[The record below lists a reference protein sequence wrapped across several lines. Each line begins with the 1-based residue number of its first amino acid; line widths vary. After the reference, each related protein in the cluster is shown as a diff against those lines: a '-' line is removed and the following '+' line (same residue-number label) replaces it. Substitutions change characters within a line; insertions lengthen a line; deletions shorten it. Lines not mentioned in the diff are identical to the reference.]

1 MNHKTN
7 MYHSYLTIKIYPGP
21 ITVRDRSHWFHQE
34 FICLFWKSIM
44 IMPLEWLH
52 TRMFFVMW
60 FHYVCTSVVCNGFRT
75 RPHCRC
81 EGTELKNIPKVNT
94 VFTQRNHYHLKR
106 HVEGNAQK
114 KTFQAMTRDHPQK
127 YIHSLF
133 LLLYCTAC
141 TVLLCIYSEGRKVPT
156 LLIRSKTVFHFF
168 KEYKTDPNGSKIL
181 RSNANKQ
188 LLCFNANFLD
198 NDALGVGGACKLDQI
213 TLEAGN

>member
-34 FICLFWKSIM
+34 FICLFWKSMM

-94 VFTQRNHYHLKR
+94 VSLRGTTIIWKGMLR
-106 HVEGNAQK
+106 VMPK
-114 KTFQAMTRDHPQK
+114 KNISSNDAGPPTT
-127 YIHSLF
+127 IHTLLF
-133 LLLYCTAC
+133 LFLYCTAC
-141 TVLLCIYSEGRKVPT
+141 TVLLCIYSEGRKVHT

-168 KEYKTDPNGSKIL
+168 KEYKTDPNGSEIL

-188 LLCFNANFLD
+188 LLCFNANLLD

>member
-75 RPHCRC
+75 RPLSRC

-94 VFTQRNHYHLKR
+94 VSLSGTTITWKGMLR
-106 HVEGNAQK
+106 VMPK
-114 KTFQAMTRDHPQK
+114 KNISSNDAGPPTK
-127 YIHSLF
+127 IHTLPFS
-133 LLLYCTAC
+133 YSC
-141 TVLLCIYSEGRKVPT
+141 TVLPVLYSFVYTRRGE
-156 LLIRSKTVFHFF
+156 RSPR
-168 KEYKTDPNGSKIL
+168 Y
-181 RSNANKQ
+181 
-188 LLCFNANFLD
+188 
-198 NDALGVGGACKLDQI
+198 
-213 TLEAGN
+213 

>member
-75 RPHCRC
+75 RPLSRC

-94 VFTQRNHYHLKR
+94 VSLSGTTITWKGMLR
-106 HVEGNAQK
+106 VMPK
-114 KTFQAMTRDHPQK
+114 KKHFKQWRGTTHKNTYTP
-127 YIHSLF
+127 LF